1 MFTAPFLTVKIK
13 GYIMKKILSIIL
25 SAVMTFSVVG
35 IAANAKENDDLSF
48 AVASDIHY
56 SAPEEELEK
65 TNDSELYWHA
75 IRRCEME
82 NETGLIIDEF
92 LNQCAESDDVEYV
105 LISGDLANR
114 GRSRSE
120 DHLAVAQKLR
130 DFEKKSGKEIYVING
145 NHDAS
150 NDQATTFERFKEIY
164 AEFGYD
170 HALTTR
176 ADDCSY
182 TANLGKKYRLI
193 ALDTNHATKSTEDGM
208 TAEKLKWVKEQA
220 KLAKKDGRYPIVMM
234 HHNLL
239 DHLPIQRVLSRNF
252 IVKFHFTTAE
262 LFADWGIK
270 TVFTGHEHCL
280 DATVYTSALGNRLYD
295 FATTSLAMYPL
306 EYRVIEY
313 NDNEIKYETRSV
325 DKIDYD
331 ALTAATK
338 GYTDEQISAMKKDL
352 RAFSKGYLKAGVQYR
367 LELSLSPEKMG
378 IDENAAYSKPIIYAV
393 DKLIELLRMPLCGEN
408 SLQSIA
414 KEYGIEI
421 PDSDYETGWDLATDL
436 VAWHYSGGEHFD
448 MSSVEVTTL
457 LRAFAAILRSDFAG
471 VADDV
476 LLKAVNNI
484 LGDMG
489 YGPIADSLI
498 KFCISKFGV
507 YTKAEIFLVGI
518 ASPVLYKFAYDNDGV
533 DDNNGTIEG
542 YGTVNLKSN
551 VTNIFKNLGSLSE
564 KMVFYI
570 QLVLSYLA
578 KLNVIFLK

>member
-1 MFTAPFLTVKIK
+1 
-13 GYIMKKILSIIL
+13 MKKVLSIIL
-25 SAVMTFSVVG
+25 SVIMASSVLCVG
-35 IAANAKENDDLSF
+35 VCAEEKNDLSF
-48 AVASDIHY
+48 AVASDLHY

-65 TNDSELYWHA
+65 TNDDPIFWHA
-75 IRRCEME
+75 TRRCEME

-114 GRSRSE
+114 GRSRPE
-120 DHLAVAQKLR
+120 DHLVIAQKLR
-130 DFEKKSGKEIYVING
+130 DFEKKSGKEVYVING

-150 NDQATTFERFKEIY
+150 NDQATTLAHFKEIY

-182 TANLGKKYRLI
+182 TADLGEKYRLI
-193 ALDTNHATKSTEDGM
+193 ALDSNHETKSTEDGM
-208 TAEKLKWVKEQA
+208 TADRLKWVKEQA
-220 KLAKKDGRYPIVMM
+220 ELAKEDGRYPIVMM

-270 TVFTGHEHCL
+270 TVLTGHEHCS
-280 DATVYTSALGNRLYD
+280 DATVYTSALGNKLYD

-306 EYRVIEY
+306 EYRVVKY

-331 ALTAATK
+331 ALTATTK
-338 GYTDEQISAMKKDL
+338 GYTDEQIAAMRADL

-378 IDENAAYSKPIIYAV
+378 IDEGSAYSKPIIYAV
-393 DKLIELLRMPLCGEN
+393 DKLISLLRMPLCGEN

-421 PDSDYETGWDLATDL
+421 PDSDYKTGWDLATDL

-448 MSSVEVTTL
+448 TDSVEVTTL
-457 LRAFAAILRSDFAG
+457 LRAVATILRNDFAG
-471 VADDV
+471 IADDV
-476 LLKAVNNI
+476 LLKAANSF
-484 LGDMG
+484 LGELG
-489 YGPIADSLI
+489 YGPIADSLT
-498 KFCISKFGV
+498 KYCISKFGV
-507 YTKAEIFLVGI
+507 YTKAEIFLVAV
-518 ASPVLYKFAYDNDGV
+518 ASPILYKFACDNDGV
-533 DDNNGTIEG
+533 DDNNGVIEG
-542 YGTVNLKSN
+542 YGTVNFKTNVSN
-551 VTNIFKNLGSLSE
+551 IVENLDSLSE
-564 KMVFYI
+564 KITFYLR
-570 QLVLSYLA
+570 LVMSYLA

>member
-1 MFTAPFLTVKIK
+1 
-13 GYIMKKILSIIL
+13 MKKVLSIIL
-25 SAVMTFSVVG
+25 SVIMASSVLCVG
-35 IAANAKENDDLSF
+35 VCAEEKNDLSF
-48 AVASDIHY
+48 AVASDLHY

-65 TNDSELYWHA
+65 TNDDPIFWHA

-114 GRSRSE
+114 GRSRPE
-120 DHLAVAQKLR
+120 DHLVIAQKLR
-130 DFEKKSGKEIYVING
+130 DFEKKSGKEVYVING

-150 NDQATTFERFKEIY
+150 NDQATTLARFKEIY

-170 HALTTR
+170 HALATR

-182 TANLGKKYRLI
+182 TADLGEKYRLI
-193 ALDTNHATKSTEDGM
+193 ALDSNHETKSTEDGM
-208 TAEKLKWVKEQA
+208 TADRLKWVKEQA
-220 KLAKKDGRYPIVMM
+220 ELAKEDGRYPIVMM

-270 TVFTGHEHCL
+270 TVFTGHEHCS
-280 DATVYTSALGNRLYD
+280 DATVYTSALGNKLYD

-306 EYRVIEY
+306 EYRVVKY

-331 ALTAATK
+331 ALTATTK
-338 GYTDEQISAMKKDL
+338 GYTDEQIAAMKADL

-378 IDENAAYSKPIIYAV
+378 IDEDSAYSKPIIYAV
-393 DKLIELLRMPLCGEN
+393 DKLISLLRMPLCGEN

-421 PDSDYETGWDLATDL
+421 PDSDYKTGWDLATDL

-448 MSSVEVTTL
+448 TDSVEVTTL
-457 LRAFAAILRSDFAG
+457 LRAVATILRNDFAG
-471 VADDV
+471 IADDV
-476 LLKAVNNI
+476 LLKAANSF
-484 LGDMG
+484 LGELG
-489 YGPIADSLI
+489 YGPIADSLT
-498 KFCISKFGV
+498 KYCISKFGV
-507 YTKAEIFLVGI
+507 YTKAEIFLVAV
-518 ASPVLYKFAYDNDGV
+518 ASPILYKFACDNDGV
-533 DDNNGTIEG
+533 DDNNGVIEG
-542 YGTVNLKSN
+542 YGTVNFKTNVSN
-551 VTNIFKNLGSLSE
+551 IVENLDSLSE
-564 KMVFYI
+564 KITFYLR
-570 QLVLSYLA
+570 LVMSYLA

>member
-1 MFTAPFLTVKIK
+1 
-13 GYIMKKILSIIL
+13 MKKVLSIIL
-25 SAVMTFSVVG
+25 SVIMASSVLCVG
-35 IAANAKENDDLSF
+35 VCAEEKNDLSF
-48 AVASDIHY
+48 AIASDLHY
-56 SAPEEELEK
+56 SAPEDELEK
-65 TNDSELYWHA
+65 TNDDPIFWHA
-75 IRRCEME
+75 TRRCEME

-114 GRSRSE
+114 GRTRPE
-120 DHLAVAQKLR
+120 DHLVIAQKLR
-130 DFEKKSGKEIYVING
+130 DFEKKSGKEVYVING

-150 NDQATTFERFKEIY
+150 NDQATTLARFKEIY

-170 HALTTR
+170 HALATR

-182 TANLGKKYRLI
+182 TADLGEKYRLI
-193 ALDTNHATKSTEDGM
+193 ALDSNHETKSTEDGM
-208 TAEKLKWVKEQA
+208 TADRLKWVKEQA
-220 KLAKKDGRYPIVMM
+220 ELAKEDGRYPIVMM

-270 TVFTGHEHCL
+270 TVFTGHEHCS
-280 DATVYTSALGNRLYD
+280 DATVYTSALGNKLYD

-306 EYRVIEY
+306 EYRVVKY

-331 ALTAATK
+331 ALTATTK
-338 GYTDEQISAMKKDL
+338 GYTEEQIAAMKADL

-378 IDENAAYSKPIIYAV
+378 IDEDSAYSKPIIYAV
-393 DKLIELLRMPLCGEN
+393 DKLISLLRMPLCGEN

-421 PDSDYETGWDLATDL
+421 PDSDYKTGWDLATDL

-448 MSSVEVTTL
+448 TDSVEVTTL
-457 LRAFAAILRSDFAG
+457 LRAVATILRNDFAG
-471 VADDV
+471 IADDV
-476 LLKAVNNI
+476 LLKAANSF
-484 LGDMG
+484 LGELG
-489 YGPIADSLI
+489 YGPIADSLT
-498 KFCISKFGV
+498 KYCISKFGV
-507 YTKAEIFLVGI
+507 YTKAEIFLVAV
-518 ASPVLYKFAYDNDGV
+518 ASPILYKFACDNDGV
-533 DDNNGTIEG
+533 DDNNGVIEG
-542 YGTVNLKSN
+542 YGTVNFKTNVSN
-551 VTNIFKNLGSLSE
+551 IVENLDSLSE
-564 KMVFYI
+564 KITFYLR
-570 QLVLSYLA
+570 LVMSYLA
-578 KLNVIFLK
+578 KINVIFLK

>member
-1 MFTAPFLTVKIK
+1 MA
-13 GYIMKKILSIIL
+13 S
-25 SAVMTFSVVG
+25 SVLCVG
-35 IAANAKENDDLSF
+35 VCAEEKNDLSF
-48 AVASDIHY
+48 AVASDLHY

-65 TNDSELYWHA
+65 TNDDPIFWHA
-75 IRRCEME
+75 TRRCEME

-114 GRSRSE
+114 GRSRPE
-120 DHLAVAQKLR
+120 DHLVIAQKLR
-130 DFEKKSGKEIYVING
+130 DFEKKSGKEVYVING

-150 NDQATTFERFKEIY
+150 NDQATTLARFKEIY

-182 TANLGKKYRLI
+182 TADLGEKYRLI
-193 ALDTNHATKSTEDGM
+193 ALDSNHETKSTEDGM
-208 TAEKLKWVKEQA
+208 TADRLKWVKEQA
-220 KLAKKDGRYPIVMM
+220 ELAKGDGRYPIVMM

-270 TVFTGHEHCL
+270 TVFTGHEHCS
-280 DATVYTSALGNRLYD
+280 DATVYTSALGNKLYD

-306 EYRVIEY
+306 EYRVVKY

-331 ALTAATK
+331 ALTATTK
-338 GYTDEQISAMKKDL
+338 GYTDEQIAAMRADL

-378 IDENAAYSKPIIYAV
+378 IDEGSAYSKPIIYAV
-393 DKLIELLRMPLCGEN
+393 DKLISLLRIPLCGEN

-421 PDSDYETGWDLATDL
+421 PDSDYKTGWDLATDL

-448 MSSVEVTTL
+448 TDSVEVTTL
-457 LRAFAAILRSDFAG
+457 LRAVATILRNDFAG
-471 VADDV
+471 IADDV
-476 LLKAVNNI
+476 LLKAANSF
-484 LGDMG
+484 LGELG
-489 YGPIADSLI
+489 YGPIADSLT
-498 KFCISKFGV
+498 KYCISKFGV
-507 YTKAEIFLVGI
+507 YTKAEIFLVAV
-518 ASPVLYKFAYDNDGV
+518 ASPILYKFVCDNDGV
-533 DDNNGTIEG
+533 DDNNGVIEG
-542 YGTVNLKSN
+542 YGTVNFKTNVSN
-551 VTNIFKNLGSLSE
+551 IVENLDSLSE
-564 KMVFYI
+564 KITFY
-570 QLVLSYLA
+570 LRLAMSYLA

>member
-1 MFTAPFLTVKIK
+1 MA
-13 GYIMKKILSIIL
+13 S
-25 SAVMTFSVVG
+25 SVLCVG
-35 IAANAKENDDLSF
+35 VCAEEKNDLSF
-48 AVASDIHY
+48 AVASDLHY

-65 TNDSELYWHA
+65 TNDDPIFWHA
-75 IRRCEME
+75 TRRCEME

-114 GRSRSE
+114 GRSRPE
-120 DHLAVAQKLR
+120 DHLVIAQKLR
-130 DFEKKSGKEIYVING
+130 DFEKKSGKEVYVING

-150 NDQATTFERFKEIY
+150 NDQATTLARFKEIY

-182 TANLGKKYRLI
+182 TADLGEKYRLI
-193 ALDTNHATKSTEDGM
+193 ALDSNHETKSTEDGM
-208 TAEKLKWVKEQA
+208 TADRLKWVKEQA
-220 KLAKKDGRYPIVMM
+220 ELAKEDGRYPIVMM

-270 TVFTGHEHCL
+270 TVFTGHEHCS
-280 DATVYTSALGNRLYD
+280 DATVYTSALGNKLYD

-306 EYRVIEY
+306 EYRVVKY

-331 ALTAATK
+331 ALTATTK
-338 GYTDEQISAMKKDL
+338 GYTEEQIAAMKADL

-378 IDENAAYSKPIIYAV
+378 IDEDSAYSKPIIYAV
-393 DKLIELLRMPLCGEN
+393 DKLISLLRIPLCGEN

-421 PDSDYETGWDLATDL
+421 PDSDYKTGWDLATDL

-448 MSSVEVTTL
+448 TDSVEVTTL
-457 LRAFAAILRSDFAG
+457 LRAVATILRNDFAG
-471 VADDV
+471 IADDV
-476 LLKAVNNI
+476 LLKAANSF
-484 LGDMG
+484 LGELG
-489 YGPIADSLI
+489 YGPIADSLT
-498 KFCISKFGV
+498 KYCISKFGV
-507 YTKAEIFLVGI
+507 YTKAEIFLVAV
-518 ASPVLYKFAYDNDGV
+518 ASPILYKFACDNDGV
-533 DDNNGTIEG
+533 DDNNGVIEG
-542 YGTVNLKSN
+542 YGTVNFKTNVSN
-551 VTNIFKNLGSLSE
+551 IVENLDSLSE
-564 KMVFYI
+564 RITFYLR
-570 QLVLSYLA
+570 LVMSYLA

>member
-1 MFTAPFLTVKIK
+1 
-13 GYIMKKILSIIL
+13 MKKVLSIIL
-25 SAVMTFSVVG
+25 SAIMASSVLCVG
-35 IAANAKENDDLSF
+35 VCAEEKNDLSF
-48 AVASDIHY
+48 AVASDLHY

-65 TNDSELYWHA
+65 TNDDPIFWHA
-75 IRRCEME
+75 TRRCEME

-114 GRSRSE
+114 GRSRPE
-120 DHLAVAQKLR
+120 DHLVIAQKLR
-130 DFEKKSGKEIYVING
+130 DFEKKSGKEVYVING

-150 NDQATTFERFKEIY
+150 NDQATTLARFKEIY

-170 HALTTR
+170 YALTTR

-182 TANLGKKYRLI
+182 TADLGEKYRLI
-193 ALDTNHATKSTEDGM
+193 ALDSNHETKSTEDGM
-208 TAEKLKWVKEQA
+208 TADRLKWVKEQA
-220 KLAKKDGRYPIVMM
+220 ELAKEDGRYPIVMM

-270 TVFTGHEHCL
+270 TVFTGHEHCS
-280 DATVYTSALGNRLYD
+280 DATVYTSALGNKLYD

-306 EYRVIEY
+306 EYRVVKY

-331 ALTAATK
+331 ALTATTK
-338 GYTDEQISAMKKDL
+338 GYTDEQIAAMRADL

-378 IDENAAYSKPIIYAV
+378 IDVGSAYSKPIIYAV
-393 DKLIELLRMPLCGEN
+393 DKLISLLRMPLCGEN

-421 PDSDYETGWDLATDL
+421 PDSDYKTGWDLATDL

-448 MSSVEVTTL
+448 TDSVEVTTL
-457 LRAFAAILRSDFAG
+457 LRAVATILRNDFAG
-471 VADDV
+471 IADDV
-476 LLKAVNNI
+476 LLKAANSF
-484 LGDMG
+484 LGELG
-489 YGPIADSLI
+489 YGPIADSLT
-498 KFCISKFGV
+498 KYCISKFGV
-507 YTKAEIFLVGI
+507 YTKAEIFLVAV
-518 ASPVLYKFAYDNDGV
+518 ASPILYKFACDNDGV
-533 DDNNGTIEG
+533 DDNNGVIEG
-542 YGTVNLKSN
+542 YGTVNFKTNVSN
-551 VTNIFKNLGSLSE
+551 IVENLNSLSE
-564 KMVFYI
+564 KITFYLR
-570 QLVLSYLA
+570 LVMSYLA

>member
-1 MFTAPFLTVKIK
+1 
-13 GYIMKKILSIIL
+13 MKKVLSIIL
-25 SAVMTFSVVG
+25 SVIMASSVLCVG
-35 IAANAKENDDLSF
+35 VCAEEKNDLSF
-48 AVASDIHY
+48 AVASDLHY

-65 TNDSELYWHA
+65 TNDDPIFWHA
-75 IRRCEME
+75 TRRCEME

-114 GRSRSE
+114 GRSRPE
-120 DHLAVAQKLR
+120 DHLVIAQKLR
-130 DFEKKSGKEIYVING
+130 DFEKKSGKEVYVING

-150 NDQATTFERFKEIY
+150 NDQATTLAHFKEIY

-182 TANLGKKYRLI
+182 TADLGEKYRLI
-193 ALDTNHATKSTEDGM
+193 ALDSNHETKSTEDGM
-208 TAEKLKWVKEQA
+208 TADRLKWVKEQA
-220 KLAKKDGRYPIVMM
+220 ELAKEDGRYPIVMM

-270 TVFTGHEHCL
+270 TVLTGHEHCS
-280 DATVYTSALGNRLYD
+280 DATVYTSALGNKLYD

-306 EYRVIEY
+306 EYRVVKY

-331 ALTAATK
+331 ALTATTK
-338 GYTDEQISAMKKDL
+338 GYTDEQIAAMRADL

-378 IDENAAYSKPIIYAV
+378 IDEGSAYSKPIIYAV
-393 DKLIELLRMPLCGEN
+393 DKLISLLRMPLCGEN

-421 PDSDYETGWDLATDL
+421 PDSDYKTGWDL

-448 MSSVEVTTL
+448 TDSVEVTTL
-457 LRAFAAILRSDFAG
+457 LRAVATILRNDFAG
-471 VADDV
+471 IADDV
-476 LLKAVNNI
+476 LLKAANSF
-484 LGDMG
+484 LGELG
-489 YGPIADSLI
+489 YGPIADSLT
-498 KFCISKFGV
+498 KYCISKFGV
-507 YTKAEIFLVGI
+507 YTKAEIFLVAV
-518 ASPVLYKFAYDNDGV
+518 ASPILYKFACDNDGV
-533 DDNNGTIEG
+533 DDNNGVIEG
-542 YGTVNLKSN
+542 YGTVNFKTNVSN
-551 VTNIFKNLGSLSE
+551 IVENLDSLSE
-564 KMVFYI
+564 KITFYLR
-570 QLVLSYLA
+570 LVMSYLA

>member
-1 MFTAPFLTVKIK
+1 
-13 GYIMKKILSIIL
+13 MKKVLSIIL
-25 SAVMTFSVVG
+25 SAIMASSVLCVG
-35 IAANAKENDDLSF
+35 VCAEEKNDLSF
-48 AVASDIHY
+48 AVASDLHY

-65 TNDSELYWHA
+65 TNDDPIFWHA
-75 IRRCEME
+75 TRRCEME

-114 GRSRSE
+114 GRSRPE
-120 DHLAVAQKLR
+120 DHLVIAQKLR
-130 DFEKKSGKEIYVING
+130 DFEKKSGKEVYVING

-150 NDQATTFERFKEIY
+150 NDQATTLARFKEIY

-182 TANLGKKYRLI
+182 TADLGEKYRLI
-193 ALDTNHATKSTEDGM
+193 ALDSNHETKSTEDGM
-208 TAEKLKWVKEQA
+208 TEDRLKWVKEQA
-220 KLAKKDGRYPIVMM
+220 ELAKEDGRYPIVMM

-270 TVFTGHEHCL
+270 TVFTGHEHCS
-280 DATVYTSALGNRLYD
+280 DATVYTSALGNKLYD

-306 EYRVIEY
+306 EYRVVKY

-331 ALTAATK
+331 ALTATTK
-338 GYTDEQISAMKKDL
+338 GYTDEQIAAMKADL

-378 IDENAAYSKPIIYAV
+378 IDEDSAYSKPIIYAV
-393 DKLIELLRMPLCGEN
+393 DKLISLLRMPLCGEN

-421 PDSDYETGWDLATDL
+421 PDSDYKTGWDLATDL

-448 MSSVEVTTL
+448 TDSVEVTTL
-457 LRAFAAILRSDFAG
+457 LRAVATILRNDFAG
-471 VADDV
+471 IADDV
-476 LLKAVNNI
+476 LLKAANSF
-484 LGDMG
+484 LGELG
-489 YGPIADSLI
+489 YGPIADSLT
-498 KFCISKFGV
+498 KYCISKFGV
-507 YTKAEIFLVGI
+507 YTKAEIFLVAV
-518 ASPVLYKFAYDNDGV
+518 ASPILYKFACDNDGV
-533 DDNNGTIEG
+533 DDNNGVIEG
-542 YGTVNLKSN
+542 YGTVNFKTNVSN
-551 VTNIFKNLGSLSE
+551 IVENLDSLAE
-564 KMVFYI
+564 KITFYLR
-570 QLVLSYLA
+570 LVMSYLA

>member
-1 MFTAPFLTVKIK
+1 MA
-13 GYIMKKILSIIL
+13 S
-25 SAVMTFSVVG
+25 SVLCVG
-35 IAANAKENDDLSF
+35 VCAEEKNDLSF
-48 AVASDIHY
+48 AVASDLHY

-65 TNDSELYWHA
+65 TNDDPIFWHA
-75 IRRCEME
+75 TRRCEME

-114 GRSRSE
+114 GRSRPE
-120 DHLAVAQKLR
+120 DHLVIAQKLR
-130 DFEKKSGKEIYVING
+130 DFEKKSGKEVYVING

-150 NDQATTFERFKEIY
+150 NDQATTLARFKEIY

-182 TANLGKKYRLI
+182 TADLGEKYRLI
-193 ALDTNHATKSTEDGM
+193 ALDSNHETKSTEDGM
-208 TAEKLKWVKEQA
+208 TADRLKWVKEQA
-220 KLAKKDGRYPIVMM
+220 ELAKEDGRYPIVMM

-270 TVFTGHEHCL
+270 TVFTGHEHCS
-280 DATVYTSALGNRLYD
+280 DATVYTSAFGNKLYD

-306 EYRVIEY
+306 EYRVVKY

-331 ALTAATK
+331 ALTATTK
-338 GYTDEQISAMKKDL
+338 GYTDEQIAAMRADL

-378 IDENAAYSKPIIYAV
+378 IDEESAYSKPIIYAV
-393 DKLIELLRMPLCGEN
+393 DKLISLLRMPLCGEN

-421 PDSDYETGWDLATDL
+421 PDSDYKTGWDLATDL

-448 MSSVEVTTL
+448 TDSVEVTTL
-457 LRAFAAILRSDFAG
+457 LRAVATILRNDFAG
-471 VADDV
+471 IADDV
-476 LLKAVNNI
+476 LLKAANSF
-484 LGDMG
+484 LGELG
-489 YGPIADSLI
+489 YGPIADSLT
-498 KFCISKFGV
+498 KYCISKFGV
-507 YTKAEIFLVGI
+507 YTKAEIFLVAV
-518 ASPVLYKFAYDNDGV
+518 ASPILYKFACDNDGV
-533 DDNNGTIEG
+533 DDNNGVIEG
-542 YGTVNLKSN
+542 YGTVNFKTNVSN
-551 VTNIFKNLGSLSE
+551 IVENLDSLSE
-564 KMVFYI
+564 KITFYLR
-570 QLVLSYLA
+570 LVMSYLA

>member
-1 MFTAPFLTVKIK
+1 
-13 GYIMKKILSIIL
+13 MKKVLSIIL
-25 SAVMTFSVVG
+25 SVIMASSVLCVG
-35 IAANAKENDDLSF
+35 VCAEEKNDLSF
-48 AVASDIHY
+48 AVASDLHY

-65 TNDSELYWHA
+65 TNDDPIFWHA
-75 IRRCEME
+75 TRRCEME

-114 GRSRSE
+114 GRSRPE
-120 DHLAVAQKLR
+120 DHLVIAQKLR
-130 DFEKKSGKEIYVING
+130 DFEKKSGKEVYVING

-150 NDQATTFERFKEIY
+150 NDQATTLARFKEIY

-182 TANLGKKYRLI
+182 TADLGEKYRLI
-193 ALDTNHATKSTEDGM
+193 ALDSNHETKSTEDGM
-208 TAEKLKWVKEQA
+208 TADRLKWVKEQA
-220 KLAKKDGRYPIVMM
+220 ELAKEDGRYPIVMM

-270 TVFTGHEHCL
+270 TVFTGHEHCS
-280 DATVYTSALGNRLYD
+280 DATVYTSALGNKLYD

-306 EYRVIEY
+306 EYRVVKY

-331 ALTAATK
+331 ALTATTK
-338 GYTDEQISAMKKDL
+338 GYTDEQIAAMRADL

-378 IDENAAYSKPIIYAV
+378 IDEGSAYSKPIIYAV
-393 DKLIELLRMPLCGEN
+393 DKLISLLRMPLCGEN

-421 PDSDYETGWDLATDL
+421 PDSDYKTGLDLATDL

-448 MSSVEVTTL
+448 TDSVEVTTL
-457 LRAFAAILRSDFAG
+457 LRAVATILRNDFAG
-471 VADDV
+471 IADDV
-476 LLKAVNNI
+476 LLKAANSF
-484 LGDMG
+484 LGELG
-489 YGPIADSLI
+489 YGPIADSLT
-498 KFCISKFGV
+498 KYCISKFGV
-507 YTKAEIFLVGI
+507 YTKAEIFLVAV
-518 ASPVLYKFAYDNDGV
+518 ASPILYKFACDNDGV
-533 DDNNGTIEG
+533 DDNNGVIEG
-542 YGTVNLKSN
+542 YGTVNFKTNVSN
-551 VTNIFKNLGSLSE
+551 IVENLNSLSE
-564 KMVFYI
+564 KITFYLR
-570 QLVLSYLA
+570 LVMSYLA

>member
-1 MFTAPFLTVKIK
+1 
-13 GYIMKKILSIIL
+13 MKKVLSIIL
-25 SAVMTFSVVG
+25 SVIMASSVLCVG
-35 IAANAKENDDLSF
+35 VCAEEKNDLSF
-48 AVASDIHY
+48 AVASDLHY

-65 TNDSELYWHA
+65 TNDDPIFWHA
-75 IRRCEME
+75 TRRCEME

-92 LNQCAESDDVEYV
+92 LNQCVESDDVEYV

-114 GRSRSE
+114 GRSRPE
-120 DHLAVAQKLR
+120 DHLVIAQKLR
-130 DFEKKSGKEIYVING
+130 DFEKESGKEVYVING

-150 NDQATTFERFKEIY
+150 NDQATTLARFKEIY

-182 TANLGKKYRLI
+182 TADLGEKYRLI
-193 ALDTNHATKSTEDGM
+193 ALDSNHETKSTEDGM
-208 TAEKLKWVKEQA
+208 TADRLKWVKEQA
-220 KLAKKDGRYPIVMM
+220 ELAKEDGRYPIVMM

-270 TVFTGHEHCL
+270 TVFTGHEHCS
-280 DATVYTSALGNRLYD
+280 DATVYTSALGNKLYD

-306 EYRVIEY
+306 EYRVVKY

-331 ALTAATK
+331 ALTATTK
-338 GYTDEQISAMKKDL
+338 GYTDEQIAAMRADL

-378 IDENAAYSKPIIYAV
+378 IDEGSAYSKPIIYAV
-393 DKLIELLRMPLCGEN
+393 DKLISLLRMPLCGEN

-421 PDSDYETGWDLATDL
+421 PDSDYKTGWDLATDL

-448 MSSVEVTTL
+448 TDSVEVTTL
-457 LRAFAAILRSDFAG
+457 LRAVATILRNDFAG
-471 VADDV
+471 IADDV
-476 LLKAVNNI
+476 LLKAANSF
-484 LGDMG
+484 LGELG
-489 YGPIADSLI
+489 YGPIADSLT
-498 KFCISKFGV
+498 KYCISKFGV
-507 YTKAEIFLVGI
+507 YTKAEIFLVAV
-518 ASPVLYKFAYDNDGV
+518 ASPILYKFACDNDGV
-533 DDNNGTIEG
+533 DDNNGVIEG
-542 YGTVNLKSN
+542 YGTVNFKTNVSN
-551 VTNIFKNLGSLSE
+551 IVGNLDSLSE
-564 KMVFYI
+564 KITFYLR
-570 QLVLSYLA
+570 LVMSYLA

>member
-1 MFTAPFLTVKIK
+1 
-13 GYIMKKILSIIL
+13 MKKVLSIIL
-25 SAVMTFSVVG
+25 SAIMASSVLCVG
-35 IAANAKENDDLSF
+35 VCAEEKNDLSF
-48 AVASDIHY
+48 AVASDLHY

-65 TNDSELYWHA
+65 TNDDPIFWHA
-75 IRRCEME
+75 TRRCEME

-114 GRSRSE
+114 GRSRPE
-120 DHLAVAQKLR
+120 DHLVIAQKLR
-130 DFEKKSGKEIYVING
+130 DFEKKSAKEVYVING

-150 NDQATTFERFKEIY
+150 NDQATTLARFKEIY

-182 TANLGKKYRLI
+182 TADLGEKYRLI
-193 ALDTNHATKSTEDGM
+193 ALDSNHETKSTEDGM
-208 TAEKLKWVKEQA
+208 TADRLKWVKEQA
-220 KLAKKDGRYPIVMM
+220 ELAKEDGRYPIVMM

-270 TVFTGHEHCL
+270 TVFTGHEHCS
-280 DATVYTSALGNRLYD
+280 DATVYTSALGNKLYD

-306 EYRVIEY
+306 EYRVVKY

-331 ALTAATK
+331 ALTATTK
-338 GYTDEQISAMKKDL
+338 GYTDEQIAAMRADL

-378 IDENAAYSKPIIYAV
+378 IDEGSAYSKPIIYAV
-393 DKLIELLRMPLCGEN
+393 DKLISLLRMPLCGDEN

-421 PDSDYETGWDLATDL
+421 PDSDYKTGWDLATDL

-448 MSSVEVTTL
+448 TDSVEVTTL
-457 LRAFAAILRSDFAG
+457 LRAVATILRNDFAG
-471 VADDV
+471 IADDV
-476 LLKAVNNI
+476 LLKAANSF
-484 LGDMG
+484 LGELG
-489 YGPIADSLI
+489 YGPIADSLT
-498 KFCISKFGV
+498 KYCISKFGV
-507 YTKAEIFLVGI
+507 YTKAEIFLVAV
-518 ASPVLYKFAYDNDGV
+518 ASPILYKFACDNDGV
-533 DDNNGTIEG
+533 DDNNGVIEG
-542 YGTVNLKSN
+542 YGTVNFKTNVSN
-551 VTNIFKNLGSLSE
+551 IVGNLDSLSE
-564 KMVFYI
+564 KITFYLR
-570 QLVLSYLA
+570 LVMSYLA

>member
-1 MFTAPFLTVKIK
+1 
-13 GYIMKKILSIIL
+13 MKKVLSIIL
-25 SAVMTFSVVG
+25 SVIMASSVLCVG
-35 IAANAKENDDLSF
+35 VCAEEKNDLSF
-48 AVASDIHY
+48 AVASDLHY

-65 TNDSELYWHA
+65 TNDDPIFWHA
-75 IRRCEME
+75 TRRCEME

-114 GRSRSE
+114 GRSRPE
-120 DHLAVAQKLR
+120 DHLVIAQKLR
-130 DFEKKSGKEIYVING
+130 DFEKKSGKEVYVING

-150 NDQATTFERFKEIY
+150 NDQATTLARFKEIY

-182 TANLGKKYRLI
+182 TADLGEKYRLI
-193 ALDTNHATKSTEDGM
+193 ALDSNHETKSTEDGM
-208 TAEKLKWVKEQA
+208 TADRLKWVKEQA
-220 KLAKKDGRYPIVMM
+220 ELAKEDGRYPIVMM

-270 TVFTGHEHCL
+270 TVFTGHEHCS
-280 DATVYTSALGNRLYD
+280 DATVYTSALGNKLYD

-306 EYRVIEY
+306 EYRVVKY

-331 ALTAATK
+331 ALTATTK
-338 GYTDEQISAMKKDL
+338 GYTDEQIAAMRADL

-367 LELSLSPEKMG
+367 LELSLLPEKMG
-378 IDENAAYSKPIIYAV
+378 IDEDSAYSKPIIYAV
-393 DKLIELLRMPLCGEN
+393 DKLISLLRMPLCGEN

-421 PDSDYETGWDLATDL
+421 PDSDYKTGWDLATDL
-436 VAWHYSGGEHFD
+436 VAWHYSGDEHFD
-448 MSSVEVTTL
+448 TDSVEVTTL
-457 LRAFAAILRSDFAG
+457 LRAVATILRNDFAG
-471 VADDV
+471 IADDV
-476 LLKAVNNI
+476 LLKAANSF
-484 LGDMG
+484 LGELG
-489 YGPIADSLI
+489 YGPIADSLT
-498 KFCISKFGV
+498 KYCISKFGV
-507 YTKAEIFLVGI
+507 YTKAEIFLVAV
-518 ASPVLYKFAYDNDGV
+518 ASPILYKFACDNDGV
-533 DDNNGTIEG
+533 DDNNGVIEG
-542 YGTVNLKSN
+542 YGTVNFKTNVSN
-551 VTNIFKNLGSLSE
+551 IVENLDSLSE
-564 KMVFYI
+564 KITFYLR
-570 QLVLSYLA
+570 LVMSYLA

>member
-1 MFTAPFLTVKIK
+1 
-13 GYIMKKILSIIL
+13 
-25 SAVMTFSVVG
+25 MTSSVLCVG
-35 IAANAKENDDLSF
+35 VCAEEKNDLSF
-48 AVASDIHY
+48 AVASDLHY

-65 TNDSELYWHA
+65 TNDDPIFWHA
-75 IRRCEME
+75 TRRCEME

-114 GRSRSE
+114 GRSRPE
-120 DHLAVAQKLR
+120 DHLVIAQKLR
-130 DFEKKSGKEIYVING
+130 DFEKKSGKEVYVING

-150 NDQATTFERFKEIY
+150 NDQATTLARFKEIY

-182 TANLGKKYRLI
+182 TADLGEKYRLI
-193 ALDTNHATKSTEDGM
+193 ALDSNHETKSTEDGM
-208 TAEKLKWVKEQA
+208 TADRLKWVKEQA
-220 KLAKKDGRYPIVMM
+220 ELAKEDGRYPIVMM

-270 TVFTGHEHCL
+270 TVFTGHEHCS
-280 DATVYTSALGNRLYD
+280 DATVYTSALGNKLYD

-306 EYRVIEY
+306 EYRVVKY

-331 ALTAATK
+331 ALTATTK
-338 GYTDEQISAMKKDL
+338 GYTYEQIAAMRADL

-378 IDENAAYSKPIIYAV
+378 IDEDSAYSKPIIYAV
-393 DKLIELLRMPLCGEN
+393 DKLISLLRMPLCGEN

-421 PDSDYETGWDLATDL
+421 PDSDYKTGWDLATDL

-448 MSSVEVTTL
+448 TDSVEVTTL
-457 LRAFAAILRSDFAG
+457 LRAVATILRNDFAG
-471 VADDV
+471 IADDV
-476 LLKAVNNI
+476 LLKAANSF
-484 LGDMG
+484 LGELG
-489 YGPIADSLI
+489 YGPIADSLT
-498 KFCISKFGV
+498 KYCISKFGV
-507 YTKAEIFLVGI
+507 YTKAEIFLVAV
-518 ASPVLYKFAYDNDGV
+518 ASPILYKFACDNDGV
-533 DDNNGTIEG
+533 DDNNGVIEG
-542 YGTVNLKSN
+542 YGTVNFKTNVSN
-551 VTNIFKNLGSLSE
+551 IVENLDSLSE
-564 KMVFYI
+564 KITFYLR
-570 QLVLSYLA
+570 LVMSYLA

>member
-1 MFTAPFLTVKIK
+1 M
-13 GYIMKKILSIIL
+13 
-25 SAVMTFSVVG
+25 
-35 IAANAKENDDLSF
+35 
-48 AVASDIHY
+48 
-56 SAPEEELEK
+56 
-65 TNDSELYWHA
+65 
-75 IRRCEME
+75 
-82 NETGLIIDEF
+82 
-92 LNQCAESDDVEYV
+92 Q
-105 LISGDLANR
+105 
-114 GRSRSE
+114 
-120 DHLAVAQKLR
+120 
-130 DFEKKSGKEIYVING
+130 
-145 NHDAS
+145 
-150 NDQATTFERFKEIY
+150 
-164 AEFGYD
+164 
-170 HALTTR
+170 
-176 ADDCSY
+176 
-182 TANLGKKYRLI
+182 
-193 ALDTNHATKSTEDGM
+193 
-208 TAEKLKWVKEQA
+208 
-220 KLAKKDGRYPIVMM
+220 KKDGKYPIVMM

-270 TVFTGHEHCL
+270 TVFTGHEHCS

-306 EYRVIEY
+306 EYRVIKY

-352 RAFSKGYLKAGVQYR
+352 RAFSKDYLKAGVQYR

-448 MSSVEVTTL
+448 MNSVEVTTL
-457 LRAFAAILRSDFAG
+457 LRAVAAILRSDFAG

-489 YGPIADSLI
+489 YGSIADSLI

-533 DDNNGTIEG
+533 DDNNGTVEG

>member
-1 MFTAPFLTVKIK
+1 
-13 GYIMKKILSIIL
+13 MKKVLSIIL
-25 SAVMTFSVVG
+25 SVIMASSVLCVG
-35 IAANAKENDDLSF
+35 VCAEEKNDLSF
-48 AVASDIHY
+48 AVASDLHY

-65 TNDSELYWHA
+65 TNDDPIFWHA

-114 GRSRSE
+114 GRSRPE
-120 DHLAVAQKLR
+120 DHLVIAQKLR
-130 DFEKKSGKEIYVING
+130 DFEKKSGKEVYVING

-150 NDQATTFERFKEIY
+150 NDQATTLARFKEIY

-182 TANLGKKYRLI
+182 TADLGEKYRLI
-193 ALDTNHATKSTEDGM
+193 ALDSNHETKSTEDGM
-208 TAEKLKWVKEQA
+208 TADRLKWVKEQA
-220 KLAKKDGRYPIVMM
+220 ELAKEDGRYPIVMM

-239 DHLPIQRVLSRNF
+239 DHLPIQSVLSRNF

-270 TVFTGHEHCL
+270 TVFTGHEHCS
-280 DATVYTSALGNRLYD
+280 DATVYTSALGNKLYD

-306 EYRVIEY
+306 EYRVVKY

-331 ALTAATK
+331 ALTATTK
-338 GYTDEQISAMKKDL
+338 GYTDEQIAAMKADL

-378 IDENAAYSKPIIYAV
+378 IDEDSAYSKPIIYAV
-393 DKLIELLRMPLCGEN
+393 DKLISLLRMPLCGEN

-421 PDSDYETGWDLATDL
+421 PDSDYKTGWDLATDL

-448 MSSVEVTTL
+448 TDSVEVTTL
-457 LRAFAAILRSDFAG
+457 LRAVATILRNDFAG
-471 VADDV
+471 IADDV
-476 LLKAVNNI
+476 LLKAANSF
-484 LGDMG
+484 LGELG
-489 YGPIADSLI
+489 YGPIADSLT
-498 KFCISKFGV
+498 KYCISKFGV
-507 YTKAEIFLVGI
+507 YTKAEIFLVAV
-518 ASPVLYKFAYDNDGV
+518 ASPILYKFACDNDGV
-533 DDNNGTIEG
+533 DDNNGVIEG
-542 YGTVNLKSN
+542 YGTVNFKTNVSN
-551 VTNIFKNLGSLSE
+551 IVENLDSLSE
-564 KMVFYI
+564 KITFYLR
-570 QLVLSYLA
+570 LVMSYLA

>member
-1 MFTAPFLTVKIK
+1 
-13 GYIMKKILSIIL
+13 MKKALSIIL
-25 SAVMTFSVVG
+25 AAVIALSVLSV
-35 IAANAKENDDLSF
+35 AAAASDKDDLCF
-48 AVASDIHY
+48 AIASDLHY
-56 SAPEEELEK
+56 SATEKVLEK
-65 TNDSELYWHA
+65 TNDDPIFWYA
-75 IRRCEME
+75 NRRCAME
-82 NETGLIIDEF
+82 NESGWIIDEF
-92 LNQCAESDDVEYV
+92 LNQCAESDDVDFV
-105 LISGDLANR
+105 LIAGDLANK
-114 GRSRSE
+114 GRTRPE
-120 DHLAVAQKLR
+120 DHYAVAEKLR
-130 DFEKKSGKEIYVING
+130 AFEEKSGKQVYVING
-145 NHDAS
+145 NHDAGE
-150 NDQATTFERFKEIY
+150 NQETNFTLFKRIY
-164 AEFGYD
+164 ADFGYD
-170 HALTTR
+170 QTLTMR
-176 ADDCSY
+176 EDDCSY
-182 TANLGKKYRLI
+182 TADLGSKYRLI
-193 ALDTNHATKSTEDGM
+193 ALDSNHRTKSTEDGM
-208 TAEKLKWVKEQA
+208 TKEKLSWVKEQA
-220 KLAKKDGRYPIVMM
+220 ELAKKDGRYPILMM

-270 TVFTGHEHCL
+270 TVFTGHEHCS
-280 DATVYTSALGNRLYD
+280 DATVYTSALGNKIYD
-295 FATTSLAMYPL
+295 FTTTSLTMYPL
-306 EYRVIEY
+306 EYRVMKFS
-313 NDNEIKYETRSV
+313 DDEIRYEARSV
-325 DKIDYD
+325 DKIDSE
-331 ALTAATK
+331 ALRSTVE
-338 GYTDEQISAMKKDL
+338 GYTDDMINSMNADL
-352 RAFSKGYLKAGVQYR
+352 AAYSKGFLKAGVRYR
-367 LELSLSPEKMG
+367 LERSLSAEKMG
-378 IDENAAYSKPIIYAV
+378 IDENAVYYDTVMYAV
-393 DKLIELLRMPLCGEN
+393 NKLRSLLSMPLCGEN
-408 SLQSIA
+408 SLQAVA
-414 KEYGIEI
+414 KEYGIDI

-448 MSSVEVTTL
+448 MDSAEVQTL
-457 LRAFAAILRSDFAG
+457 LKAAATILRSDFAG

>member
-1 MFTAPFLTVKIK
+1 
-13 GYIMKKILSIIL
+13 MKKVLSII
-25 SAVMTFSVVG
+25 FSVIMASSVLCVG
-35 IAANAKENDDLSF
+35 VCAEEKNDLSF
-48 AVASDIHY
+48 AVASDLHY

-65 TNDSELYWHA
+65 TNDDPIFWHA
-75 IRRCEME
+75 TRRCEME

-92 LNQCAESDDVEYV
+92 LNQCAESDDVKYV

-114 GRSRSE
+114 GRSRPE
-120 DHLAVAQKLR
+120 DHLVIAQKLR
-130 DFEKKSGKEIYVING
+130 DFEKKSGKEVYVING

-150 NDQATTFERFKEIY
+150 NDQATTLARFKEIY

-182 TANLGKKYRLI
+182 TANLGEKYRLI
-193 ALDTNHATKSTEDGM
+193 ALDSNHETKSTEDGM
-208 TAEKLKWVKEQA
+208 TADRLKWVKEQA
-220 KLAKKDGRYPIVMM
+220 ELAKEDGRYPIVMM

-270 TVFTGHEHCL
+270 TVFTGHEHCS
-280 DATVYTSALGNRLYD
+280 DATVYTSALGNKLYD

-306 EYRVIEY
+306 EYRVVKY

-331 ALTAATK
+331 ALTATTK
-338 GYTDEQISAMKKDL
+338 GYTDEQIAAMRADL

-378 IDENAAYSKPIIYAV
+378 IDEGSAYSKPIIYAV
-393 DKLIELLRMPLCGEN
+393 DKLISLLRMPLCGEN

-421 PDSDYETGWDLATDL
+421 PDSDYKTGWDLATDL

-448 MSSVEVTTL
+448 TDSVEVTTL
-457 LRAFAAILRSDFAG
+457 LRAVATILRNDFAG
-471 VADDV
+471 IADDV
-476 LLKAVNNI
+476 LLKAANSF
-484 LGDMG
+484 LGELG
-489 YGPIADSLI
+489 YGPIADSLT
-498 KFCISKFGV
+498 KYCISKFGV
-507 YTKAEIFLVGI
+507 YTKAEIFLVAV
-518 ASPVLYKFAYDNDGV
+518 ASPILYKFACDNDGV
-533 DDNNGTIEG
+533 DDNNGVIEG
-542 YGTVNLKSN
+542 YGTVNFKTNVSN
-551 VTNIFKNLGSLSE
+551 IVENLDSLSE
-564 KMVFYI
+564 KITFYLR
-570 QLVLSYLA
+570 LVMSYLA

>member
-1 MFTAPFLTVKIK
+1 MA
-13 GYIMKKILSIIL
+13 S
-25 SAVMTFSVVG
+25 SVLCVG
-35 IAANAKENDDLSF
+35 VCAEEKNDLSF
-48 AVASDIHY
+48 AVASDLHY

-65 TNDSELYWHA
+65 TNDDPIFWHA
-75 IRRCEME
+75 TRRCEME

-114 GRSRSE
+114 GRSRPE
-120 DHLAVAQKLR
+120 DHLVIAQKLR
-130 DFEKKSGKEIYVING
+130 DFEKKSGKEVYVING

-150 NDQATTFERFKEIY
+150 NDQATTLARFKEIY

-182 TANLGKKYRLI
+182 TADLGEKYRLI
-193 ALDTNHATKSTEDGM
+193 ALDSNHETKSTEDGM
-208 TAEKLKWVKEQA
+208 TADRLKWVKEQA
-220 KLAKKDGRYPIVMM
+220 ELAKEDGRYPIVMM

-270 TVFTGHEHCL
+270 TVFTGHEHCS
-280 DATVYTSALGNRLYD
+280 DATVYTSALGNKLYD

-306 EYRVIEY
+306 EYRVVKY

-331 ALTAATK
+331 ALTATTK
-338 GYTDEQISAMKKDL
+338 GYTDEQIAAMRADL

-378 IDENAAYSKPIIYAV
+378 IDKDSAYSKPIIYAV
-393 DKLIELLRMPLCGEN
+393 DKLISLLRMPLCGEN

-421 PDSDYETGWDLATDL
+421 PDSDYKTGWDLATDL

-448 MSSVEVTTL
+448 TDSVEVTTL
-457 LRAFAAILRSDFAG
+457 LRAVATILRNDFAG
-471 VADDV
+471 IADDV
-476 LLKAVNNI
+476 LLKAANSF
-484 LGDMG
+484 LGELG
-489 YGPIADSLI
+489 YGPIADSLT
-498 KFCISKFGV
+498 KYCISKFGV
-507 YTKAEIFLVGI
+507 YTKAEIFLVAV
-518 ASPVLYKFAYDNDGV
+518 ASPILYKFACDNDGV
-533 DDNNGTIEG
+533 DDNNGVIEG
-542 YGTVNLKSN
+542 YGTVNFKTNVSN
-551 VTNIFKNLGSLSE
+551 IVENLDSLSE
-564 KMVFYI
+564 KITFYLR
-570 QLVLSYLA
+570 LVMSYLA

>member
-1 MFTAPFLTVKIK
+1 MA
-13 GYIMKKILSIIL
+13 S
-25 SAVMTFSVVG
+25 SVLCVG
-35 IAANAKENDDLSF
+35 VCAEEKNDLSF
-48 AVASDIHY
+48 AVASDLHY

-65 TNDSELYWHA
+65 TNDDPIFWHA
-75 IRRCEME
+75 TRRCEME

-114 GRSRSE
+114 GRSRPE
-120 DHLAVAQKLR
+120 DHLVIAQKLR
-130 DFEKKSGKEIYVING
+130 DFEKKSGKEVYVING

-150 NDQATTFERFKEIY
+150 NDQATTLARFKEIY

-182 TANLGKKYRLI
+182 TADLGEKYRLI
-193 ALDTNHATKSTEDGM
+193 ALDSNHETKSTEDGM
-208 TAEKLKWVKEQA
+208 TADRLKWVKEQA
-220 KLAKKDGRYPIVMM
+220 ELAKEDGRYPIVMM

-270 TVFTGHEHCL
+270 TVFTGHEHCS
-280 DATVYTSALGNRLYD
+280 DATVYTSALGNKLYD

-306 EYRVIEY
+306 EYRVVKY

-331 ALTAATK
+331 ALTATTK
-338 GYTDEQISAMKKDL
+338 GYTYEQIAAMKADL

-378 IDENAAYSKPIIYAV
+378 IDEGSAYSKPIIYAV
-393 DKLIELLRMPLCGEN
+393 DRLISLLRMPLCGEN

-421 PDSDYETGWDLATDL
+421 PDSDYKTGWDLATDL

-448 MSSVEVTTL
+448 TDSVEVTTL
-457 LRAFAAILRSDFAG
+457 LRAVATILRNDFAG
-471 VADDV
+471 IADDV
-476 LLKAVNNI
+476 LLKAANSF
-484 LGDMG
+484 LGELG
-489 YGPIADSLI
+489 YGPIADSLT
-498 KFCISKFGV
+498 KYCISKFGV
-507 YTKAEIFLVGI
+507 YTKAEIFLVAV
-518 ASPVLYKFAYDNDGV
+518 ASPILYKFACDNDGV
-533 DDNNGTIEG
+533 DDNNGVIEG
-542 YGTVNLKSN
+542 YGTVNFKTNVSN
-551 VTNIFKNLGSLSE
+551 IVENLDSLSE
-564 KMVFYI
+564 KITFYI
-570 QLVLSYLA
+570 RLVMSYLA

>member
-1 MFTAPFLTVKIK
+1 
-13 GYIMKKILSIIL
+13 MKKVLSIIL
-25 SAVMTFSVVG
+25 SVIMVSSVLCVG
-35 IAANAKENDDLSF
+35 VCAEEKNDLSF
-48 AVASDIHY
+48 AVASDLHY

-65 TNDSELYWHA
+65 TNDDPIFWHA
-75 IRRCEME
+75 TRRCEME

-114 GRSRSE
+114 GRSRPE
-120 DHLAVAQKLR
+120 DHLVIAQKLR
-130 DFEKKSGKEIYVING
+130 DFEKKSGKEVYVING

-150 NDQATTFERFKEIY
+150 NDQATTLARFKEIY

-182 TANLGKKYRLI
+182 TADLGEKYRLI
-193 ALDTNHATKSTEDGM
+193 ALDSNHETKSTEDGM
-208 TAEKLKWVKEQA
+208 TADRLKWVKEQA
-220 KLAKKDGRYPIVMM
+220 ELAKEDGRYPIVMM

-270 TVFTGHEHCL
+270 TVFTGHEHCS
-280 DATVYTSALGNRLYD
+280 DATVYTSALGNKLYD

-306 EYRVIEY
+306 EYRVVKY

-331 ALTAATK
+331 ALTATTK
-338 GYTDEQISAMKKDL
+338 GYTDEQIAAMRADL

-378 IDENAAYSKPIIYAV
+378 IDEGSAYSKPIIYAV
-393 DKLIELLRMPLCGEN
+393 DKLISLLRMPLCGDEN

-421 PDSDYETGWDLATDL
+421 PDSDYKTGWDLATDL

-448 MSSVEVTTL
+448 TDSVEVTTL
-457 LRAFAAILRSDFAG
+457 LRAVATILRNDFAG
-471 VADDV
+471 IADDV
-476 LLKAVNNI
+476 LLKAANSF
-484 LGDMG
+484 LGELG
-489 YGPIADSLI
+489 YGPIADSLT
-498 KFCISKFGV
+498 KYCISKFGV
-507 YTKAEIFLVGI
+507 YTKAEIFLVAV
-518 ASPVLYKFAYDNDGV
+518 ASPILYKFACDNDGV
-533 DDNNGTIEG
+533 DDNNGVIEG
-542 YGTVNLKSN
+542 YGTVNFKTNVSN
-551 VTNIFKNLGSLSE
+551 IVENINSLSE
-564 KMVFYI
+564 KITFYLR
-570 QLVLSYLA
+570 LVISYLA

>member
-1 MFTAPFLTVKIK
+1 
-13 GYIMKKILSIIL
+13 MKKVLSFIL
-25 SAVMTFSVVG
+25 SAIMASSVFCVG
-35 IAANAKENDDLSF
+35 VCAEEKNDLSF
-48 AVASDIHY
+48 AVASDLHY

-65 TNDSELYWHA
+65 TNDDPIFWHA
-75 IRRCEME
+75 TRRCEME

-114 GRSRSE
+114 GRSRPE
-120 DHLAVAQKLR
+120 DHLVIAQKLR
-130 DFEKKSGKEIYVING
+130 DFEKKSGKEVYVING

-150 NDQATTFERFKEIY
+150 NDQATTLARFKEIY

-182 TANLGKKYRLI
+182 TADLGEKYRLI
-193 ALDTNHATKSTEDGM
+193 ALDSNHETKSTEDGM
-208 TAEKLKWVKEQA
+208 TADRLKWVKEQA
-220 KLAKKDGRYPIVMM
+220 ELAKEDGRYPIVMM

-270 TVFTGHEHCL
+270 TVFTGHEHCS
-280 DATVYTSALGNRLYD
+280 DATVYTSALGNKLYD

-306 EYRVIEY
+306 EYRVVKY

-331 ALTAATK
+331 ALTATTK
-338 GYTDEQISAMKKDL
+338 GYTDEQIAAMRADL

-378 IDENAAYSKPIIYAV
+378 IDEGSAYSKPIIYAV
-393 DKLIELLRMPLCGEN
+393 DKLISLLRMPLCGDEN

-421 PDSDYETGWDLATDL
+421 PDSDYKTGWDLATDL

-448 MSSVEVTTL
+448 TDSVEVTTL
-457 LRAFAAILRSDFAG
+457 LRAVTTILRNDFAG
-471 VADDV
+471 IADDV
-476 LLKAVNNI
+476 LLKAANSF
-484 LGDMG
+484 LGELG
-489 YGPIADSLI
+489 YGPIADSLT
-498 KFCISKFGV
+498 KYCISKFGV
-507 YTKAEIFLVGI
+507 YTKAEIFLVAV
-518 ASPVLYKFAYDNDGV
+518 ASPILYKFACDNDGV
-533 DDNNGTIEG
+533 DDNNGVIEG
-542 YGTVNLKSN
+542 YGTVNFKTNVSN
-551 VTNIFKNLGSLSE
+551 IVENLNSLSE
-564 KMVFYI
+564 KITFYLR
-570 QLVLSYLA
+570 LVMSYLA

>member
-1 MFTAPFLTVKIK
+1 
-13 GYIMKKILSIIL
+13 MKKVLSIIL
-25 SAVMTFSVVG
+25 SVIMASSVLCVG
-35 IAANAKENDDLSF
+35 VCAEEKNDLSF
-48 AVASDIHY
+48 AIASDLHY

-65 TNDSELYWHA
+65 TNDDPIFWHA

-114 GRSRSE
+114 GRSRPE
-120 DHLAVAQKLR
+120 DHLVIAQKLR
-130 DFEKKSGKEIYVING
+130 DFEKKSGKEVYVING

-150 NDQATTFERFKEIY
+150 NDQTTTLARFKEIY

-170 HALTTR
+170 HALATR

-182 TANLGKKYRLI
+182 TADLGEKYRLI
-193 ALDTNHATKSTEDGM
+193 ALDSNHETKSTEDGM
-208 TAEKLKWVKEQA
+208 TADRLKWVKEQA
-220 KLAKKDGRYPIVMM
+220 ELAKEDGRYPIVMM

-270 TVFTGHEHCL
+270 TVFTGHEHCS
-280 DATVYTSALGNRLYD
+280 DATVYTSALGNKLYD

-306 EYRVIEY
+306 EYRVVKY

-331 ALTAATK
+331 ALTATTK
-338 GYTDEQISAMKKDL
+338 GYAEEQIAAMKADL

-378 IDENAAYSKPIIYAV
+378 IDEDSAYSKPIIYAV
-393 DKLIELLRMPLCGEN
+393 DKLISLLRMPLCGEN

-421 PDSDYETGWDLATDL
+421 PDSDYKTGWDLATDL

-448 MSSVEVTTL
+448 TDSVEVTTL
-457 LRAFAAILRSDFAG
+457 LRAVATILRNDFAG
-471 VADDV
+471 IADDV
-476 LLKAVNNI
+476 LLKAANSF
-484 LGDMG
+484 LGELG
-489 YGPIADSLI
+489 YGPIADSLT
-498 KFCISKFGV
+498 KYCISKFGV
-507 YTKAEIFLVGI
+507 YTKAEIFLVAV
-518 ASPVLYKFAYDNDGV
+518 ASPILYKFACDNDGV
-533 DDNNGTIEG
+533 DDNNGVIEG
-542 YGTVNLKSN
+542 YGTVNFKTNVSN
-551 VTNIFKNLGSLSE
+551 IVENLDSLSG
-564 KMVFYI
+564 KITFYLR
-570 QLVLSYLA
+570 LVMSYLA